1 MVAVFLVRRE
11 GGGGGR
17 GGELRSFNSDL
28 KQSGRHVKENVN
40 YGNNLS
46 LHSEFREWLDLFTVS
61 YSATPQL
68 CEQR

>member
-1 MVAVFLVRRE
+1 MTL
-11 GGGGGR
+11 
-17 GGELRSFNSDL
+17 SSQDDN
-28 KQSGRHVKENVN
+28 VKENVN

>member
-1 MVAVFLVRRE
+1 M
-11 GGGGGR
+11 
-17 GGELRSFNSDL
+17 GELRSFNSDL